1 MTLEHTFRAERFD
14 DAMAQV
20 KGKLGADA
28 LIVSRRQVSRG
39 RALDGGRP
47 LVEIVAMAAAQAGA
61 HPSEGSGRGDAA
73 LTAMLERRLVRG
85 GVPEHAARA
94 IAAHTGSVLDG
105 EGDTDDSAMRDALAG
120 ALKSHLLFAQPIDGR
135 VRAVALV
142 GPTGA
147 GKTTTI
153 AKIAADAAL
162 VRGMRVGLISID
174 RYRIGGTE
182 QLQRY
187 ADLIGIEMEVASDAH
202 SLEIALRRMHDAE
215 LVLIDTAGRSPRDI
229 DALSAM
235 SETLQGVQE
244 PVEVH
249 LCIPTA
255 TRERELE
262 VLAERYS
269 LLRPTRLIST
279 KVDEAVCC
287 GSVVAAQMVL
297 GLPLGYLTTGQ
308 RVPEDIIGAT
318 PRALSGLL
326 TGEEV
331 PQ

>member
-1 MTLEHTFRAERFD
+1 MKSEHTFRAERFD
-14 DAMAQV
+14 DAMAEV
-20 KGKLGADA
+20 KRTLGADA
-28 LIVSRRQVSRG
+28 LILARRQISRG

-47 LVEIVAMAAAQAGA
+47 LVEIVAMAAGDAAGVEA
-61 HPSEGSGRGDAA
+61 CRGDAA

-85 GVPEHAARA
+85 GVPQHVARA
-94 IAAHTGSVLDG
+94 IASHTGARLASDA
-105 EGDTDDSAMRDALAG
+105 DDDQTREALSG
-120 ALKSHLLFAQPIDGR
+120 ALEAHLMFAGPVDGR
-135 VRAVALV
+135 VRSVALV

-153 AKIAADAAL
+153 AKLAAQAAL
-162 VRGMRVGLISID
+162 VQDMRVGLISID

-202 SLEIALRRMHDAE
+202 SLEISLRRMHDAE

-235 SETLQGVQE
+235 AETLRGVQE
-244 PVEVH
+244 PVEVQ

-262 VLAERYS
+262 VLADRYAV
-269 LLRPTRLIST
+269 LRPTRLIST
-279 KVDEAVCC
+279 KVDEAMCC
-287 GSVVAAQMVL
+287 GSVVAAQVAL
-297 GLPLGYLTTGQ
+297 GLPLTYLTTGQ
-308 RVPEDIIGAT
+308 RVPEDIVGAT

-331 PQ
+331 SQ